1 MRFRRAAIIVVSS
14 SVVLGTLGCA
24 TLTDQRVMFK
34 DTQRRYTRLMRFTD
48 FDKARAFVAVDA
60 KDEFRETTEALGN
73 IRITDY
79 EIEEF
84 ESDGKVGTATV
95 QYSGFRP
102 TSPTVVTLSEEQR
115 WELVGNTWTVRP
127 TLAEN
132 TQ

>member
-1 MRFRRAAIIVVSS
+1 MRFGRAAMIVLSS
-14 SVVLGTLGCA
+14 CVVLGTLGCA
-24 TLTDQRVMFK
+24 TLTDQKVMFK

-48 FDKARAFVAVDA
+48 FDKARAFVAADA
-60 KDEFRETTEALGN
+60 KEEFRQTTAELGN
-73 IRITDY
+73 LRITDY

-102 TSPTVVTLSEEQR
+102 TSPTVVTLSEEQH

>member
-1 MRFRRAAIIVVSS
+1 MRFGRAAIIVLSS

-24 TLTDQRVMFK
+24 TLTDQKVMFK

-48 FDKARAFVAVDA
+48 FDKARAFVAADS
-60 KDEFRETTEALGN
+60 KEEFRETTDALGN
-73 IRITDY
+73 LRITDY

-102 TSPTVVTLSEEQR
+102 TSPTVVTLSEEQH
-115 WELVGNTWTVRP
+115 WELVGNTWTVRS

>member
-1 MRFRRAAIIVVSS
+1 MRFGRTAMIVLSS
-14 SVVLGTLGCA
+14 SVVLGALGCA
-24 TLTDQRVMFK
+24 TLTDQKVMFK

-48 FDKARAFVAVDA
+48 FDKARAFVAPDA
-60 KDEFRETTEALGN
+60 KEEFRDTTDALGN

-84 ESDGKVGTATV
+84 ESDGKVGTALV

-115 WELVGNTWTVRP
+115 WELVGNTWTVRS